1 MTRAQYF
8 VNFVG
13 DAAVTMS
20 DISKMFMGL
29 FCLLGLLGSNGFQ
42 SNV

>member
-1 MTRAQYF
+1 MLWLIMIKVQQF

-20 DISKMFMGL
+20 HIKKNSRDPQVF
-29 FCLLGLLGSNGFQ
+29 FAFW
-42 SNV
+42 VF